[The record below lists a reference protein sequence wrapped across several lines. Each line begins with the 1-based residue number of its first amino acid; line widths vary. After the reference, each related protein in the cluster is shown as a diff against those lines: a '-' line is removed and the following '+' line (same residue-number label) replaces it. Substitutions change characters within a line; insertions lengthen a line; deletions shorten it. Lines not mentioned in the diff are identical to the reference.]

1 MTRLEKA
8 KKLIN
13 DRLLQLN
20 KIVATTSR
28 MQRGFDANEEAM
40 RLTEIYILLEEF
52 ENEEGQ
58 RSKELEPVRTSGL

>member
-1 MTRLEKA
+1 MTKIQEA

-13 DRLLQLN
+13 DRLLELN
-20 KIVATTSR
+20 KIVATTSN
-28 MQRGFDANEEAM
+28 MQTGFDANSEAL
-40 RLTEIYILLEEF
+40 RLTELCIILEEI